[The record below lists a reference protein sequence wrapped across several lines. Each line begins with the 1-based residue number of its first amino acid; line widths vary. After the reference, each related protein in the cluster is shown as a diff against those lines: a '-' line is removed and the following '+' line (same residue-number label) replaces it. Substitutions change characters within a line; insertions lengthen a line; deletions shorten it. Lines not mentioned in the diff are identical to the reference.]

1 MIKLAL
7 LFKEGIRINIYDDI
21 GLVKGVGP
29 KLKERHNKVGIFT
42 VLDLLLYFP
51 RDYEFLNDD
60 ISLNGDISDEKAI
73 LKCKVQSYGSSI
85 RTRNG
90 KTLTTINFTYN
101 NLKVIGKWFNQPYI
115 KRNFILGNEYNLMG
129 KFKKVNNT
137 LEVIN
142 PLIPCKEANKSEILP
157 IYTLKNGLTNKIL
170 VKLINEILK
179 NMIIKENLPEEIV
192 KKYKLISLDK
202 AIRSIH
208 FPEGRGELQS
218 AINRLKFQE
227 LFTYSLKIIMMKAHI
242 KKENSGISFKMS
254 PLLKDLKESLPY
266 TLTNAQSRTLREI
279 LLDQKRNIAMN
290 RLVQGDVGSGKTL
303 VALISMF
310 NVYMNGYQTV
320 LMAPTEILANQ
331 HYAEAKKYLEQFGVD
346 IELLTGS
353 TKEKEKKRIKE
364 KIASGKGIMLIGTH
378 ALIQDDVELNNLGLV
393 VTDEQH
399 RFGVEQRSR
408 LINKNKRADVL
419 VMTATPIPRTLSLY
433 LYSDLDISI
442 IDELPP
448 GRKPIDTMLV
458 DMNQRMKAYNFALKE
473 VEKGRQFYI
482 VSPLIEE
489 NEKLNLNSVEKIYE
503 ELKNGIFKDVR
514 IEILHGKMSGKDK
527 DKIINTFKNGEI
539 KGIISTTVIE
549 VGVNVPNSTM
559 MIIENAERFGLAQL
573 HQLRGRVGRGKH
585 KSYCILIA
593 NTKNDITRR
602 RMEIMTE
609 SSDGFYIAEEDLKL
623 RGAGEV
629 FGMRQHGDEGFILAN
644 VVDDINILKC
654 ANHEAKLIVNNI
666 NEDNKKLC
674 TEIMR
679 GIERNSRYICFN

>member
-29 KLKERHNKVGIFT
+29 KLKERLNKVGIFT

-60 ISLNGDISDEKAI
+60 ISLNGDTSDEKAI
-73 LKCKVQSYGSSI
+73 LKCRVQSYGSSI

-179 NMIIKENLPEEIV
+179 NMIIKENLPDEIV

-254 PLLKDLKESLPY
+254 HLLKDLKESLPY
-266 TLTNAQSRTLREI
+266 TLTNTQSRTLREI

-331 HYAEAKKYLEQFGVD
+331 HYAEAKKYLDKFGVD

-364 KIASGKGIMLIGTH
+364 KIASGKEIMLIGTH

-503 ELKNGIFKDVR
+503 ELKNGIFKDIR
-514 IEILHGKMSGKDK
+514 IEILHGKMAGKDK

-573 HQLRGRVGRGKH
+573 HQLRGRVGRGEH

>member
-29 KLKERHNKVGIFT
+29 KLKERLNKVGIFT

-60 ISLNGDISDEKAI
+60 ISLNGDTSDEKAI
-73 LKCKVQSYGSSI
+73 LKCKAKSYGSSI

-179 NMIIKENLPEEIV
+179 NMIIKENLPDEIV

-208 FPEGRGELQS
+208 FPAGRGELQS

-331 HYAEAKKYLEQFGVD
+331 HYAEAKKYLDQFGVD

-364 KIASGKGIMLIGTH
+364 KIASGKEIMLIGTH

-448 GRKPIDTMLV
+448 GRKQIDTMLV

-514 IEILHGKMSGKDK
+514 IEILHGKMAGKNK

-573 HQLRGRVGRGKH
+573 HQLRGRVGRGEH

>member
-1 MIKLAL
+1 M
-7 LFKEGIRINIYDDI
+7 NIYDDI

-29 KLKERHNKVGIFT
+29 KLKERLNKVGIFT

-60 ISLNGDISDEKAI
+60 ISLNGDTSDEKAI
-73 LKCKVQSYGSSI
+73 LKCKAKSYGSSI

-179 NMIIKENLPEEIV
+179 NMIIKENLPDEIV

-331 HYAEAKKYLEQFGVD
+331 HYAEAKKYLDKFGVD

-364 KIASGKGIMLIGTH
+364 KIASGKEIMLIGTH

-458 DMNQRMKAYNFALKE
+458 DMNQRMEAYNFALKE

-514 IEILHGKMSGKDK
+514 IEILHGKMAGKDK

-573 HQLRGRVGRGKH
+573 HQLRGRVGRGEH

>member
-29 KLKERHNKVGIFT
+29 KLKERLNKVGIFT

-60 ISLNGDISDEKAI
+60 ISLNGDTSHEKAI
-73 LKCKVQSYGSSI
+73 LKCKAKSYGSSI

-142 PLIPCKEANKSEILP
+142 PLIPCKEVNKSEILP

-331 HYAEAKKYLEQFGVD
+331 HYAEAKKYLDKFGVD

-364 KIASGKGIMLIGTH
+364 KIASGKEIMLIGTH
-378 ALIQDDVELNNLGLV
+378 AVIQDDVELNNLGLV

-514 IEILHGKMSGKDK
+514 IEILHGKMAGKDK

-573 HQLRGRVGRGKH
+573 HQLRGRVGRGEH

>member
-29 KLKERHNKVGIFT
+29 KLKERLNKVGIFT

-137 LEVIN
+137 LEIIN

-331 HYAEAKKYLEQFGVD
+331 HYAEAKKYLDKFGVD

-364 KIASGKGIMLIGTH
+364 KIASGKEIMLIGTH

-573 HQLRGRVGRGKH
+573 HQLRGRVGRGEH

>member
-29 KLKERHNKVGIFT
+29 KLKERLNKVGIFT

-73 LKCKVQSYGSSI
+73 LKCRVQSYGSSI

-179 NMIIKENLPEEIV
+179 NMIIKENLPDEIV

-227 LFTYSLKIIMMKAHI
+227 LFTYSLKIIMMKTHI

-331 HYAEAKKYLEQFGVD
+331 HYAEAKKYLDKFGVD

-364 KIASGKGIMLIGTH
+364 KIASGKEIMLIGTH

-514 IEILHGKMSGKDK
+514 IEILHGKMAGKDK

-573 HQLRGRVGRGKH
+573 HQLRGRVGRGEH

>member
-29 KLKERHNKVGIFT
+29 KLKERLNKVGIFT

-60 ISLNGDISDEKAI
+60 ISLNGDTSDEKAI

-179 NMIIKENLPEEIV
+179 NMIIKENLPDEIV

-208 FPEGRGELQS
+208 FPAGRGELQS

-266 TLTNAQSRTLREI
+266 TLTSAQSRTLREI

-331 HYAEAKKYLEQFGVD
+331 HYAEAKKYLDKFGVD

-364 KIASGKGIMLIGTH
+364 KIASGKEIMLIGTH

-503 ELKNGIFKDVR
+503 ELKNGIFKDIR
-514 IEILHGKMSGKDK
+514 IEILHGKMAGKDK

-573 HQLRGRVGRGKH
+573 HQLRGRVGRGEH

>member
-29 KLKERHNKVGIFT
+29 KLKERLNKVGIFT

-60 ISLNGDISDEKAI
+60 ISLNGDTSDEKAI

-129 KFKKVNNT
+129 KFKKVNNA

-179 NMIIKENLPEEIV
+179 NMIIKENLPDEIV

-208 FPEGRGELQS
+208 FPAGRGELQS

-254 PLLKDLKESLPY
+254 PLLKELKESLPY

-320 LMAPTEILANQ
+320 LIAPTEILANQ
-331 HYAEAKKYLEQFGVD
+331 HYAEAKKYLDKFGVD

-364 KIASGKGIMLIGTH
+364 KIASGKEIMLIGTH

-514 IEILHGKMSGKDK
+514 IEILHGKMAGKDK

-573 HQLRGRVGRGKH
+573 HQLRGRVGRGEH

>member
-1 MIKLAL
+1 M
-7 LFKEGIRINIYDDI
+7 NIYDDI

-29 KLKERHNKVGIFT
+29 KLKERLNKVGIFT

-73 LKCKVQSYGSSI
+73 LKCKVKSYGSSI
-85 RTRNG
+85 KTRNG

-202 AIRSIH
+202 AIRNIH
-208 FPEGRGELQS
+208 FPVGRGELQS

-331 HYAEAKKYLEQFGVD
+331 HYAEAKKYLDKFGVD

-364 KIASGKGIMLIGTH
+364 KIASGKEIMLIGTH

-458 DMNQRMKAYNFALKE
+458 DINQRMKAYNFALNE

-514 IEILHGKMSGKDK
+514 IEILHGKMAGKDK

-573 HQLRGRVGRGKH
+573 HQLRGRVGRGEH

>member
-29 KLKERHNKVGIFT
+29 KLKERLNKVGIFT

-179 NMIIKENLPEEIV
+179 NMIIKENLPDEIV

-208 FPEGRGELQS
+208 FPAGRGELQS

-331 HYAEAKKYLEQFGVD
+331 HYAEAKKYLDQFGVD

-364 KIASGKGIMLIGTH
+364 KIASGKEIMLIGTH
-378 ALIQDDVELNNLGLV
+378 AVIQDDVELNNLGLV

-514 IEILHGKMSGKDK
+514 IEILHGKMAGKDK

>member
-29 KLKERHNKVGIFT
+29 KLKERLNKVGIFT

-60 ISLNGDISDEKAI
+60 ISLNGDTSDEKAI

-179 NMIIKENLPEEIV
+179 NMIIKENLPDEIV

-208 FPEGRGELQS
+208 FPAGRGELQS

-320 LMAPTEILANQ
+320 LMAPIEILANQ
-331 HYAEAKKYLEQFGVD
+331 HYAEAKKYLDKFGVD

-364 KIASGKGIMLIGTH
+364 KIASGKEIMLIGTH

-514 IEILHGKMSGKDK
+514 IEILHGKMAGKDK

-573 HQLRGRVGRGKH
+573 HQLRGRVGRGEH

>member
-29 KLKERHNKVGIFT
+29 KLKERLNKVGIFT

-227 LFTYSLKIIMMKAHI
+227 LFTYSLKIIMMKSHI

-364 KIASGKGIMLIGTH
+364 KIASGKEIMLIGTH

-573 HQLRGRVGRGKH
+573 HQLRGRVGRGEH

>member
-29 KLKERHNKVGIFT
+29 KLKERLNKVGIFT

-60 ISLNGDISDEKAI
+60 ISLNGDTSDEKAI
-73 LKCKVQSYGSSI
+73 LKCRVQSYGSSI

-179 NMIIKENLPEEIV
+179 NMIIKENLPDEIV
-192 KKYKLISLDK
+192 KKYKLIFLDK

-254 PLLKDLKESLPY
+254 HLLKDLKESLPY
-266 TLTNAQSRTLREI
+266 TLTNTQSRTLREI

-331 HYAEAKKYLEQFGVD
+331 HYAEAKKYLDKFGVD

-364 KIASGKGIMLIGTH
+364 KIASGKEIMLIGTH

-514 IEILHGKMSGKDK
+514 IEILHGKMAGKDK

-573 HQLRGRVGRGKH
+573 HQLRGRVGRGEH

>member
-29 KLKERHNKVGIFT
+29 KLKERLNKVGIFT

-60 ISLNGDISDEKAI
+60 ISLNGDVSDEKAI

-179 NMIIKENLPEEIV
+179 NIIIKENLPDEIV

-331 HYAEAKKYLEQFGVD
+331 HYAEAKKYLDKFGVD

-364 KIASGKGIMLIGTH
+364 KIASGKEIMLIGTH

-573 HQLRGRVGRGKH
+573 HQLRGRVGRGEH

>member
-29 KLKERHNKVGIFT
+29 KLKERLNKVGIFT

-179 NMIIKENLPEEIV
+179 NMIIKENLPDEIV

-331 HYAEAKKYLEQFGVD
+331 HYAEAKKYLDQFGVD

-364 KIASGKGIMLIGTH
+364 KIASGKEIMLIGTH
-378 ALIQDDVELNNLGLV
+378 AVIQDDVELNNLGLV

-514 IEILHGKMSGKDK
+514 IEILHGKMAGKDK
-527 DKIINTFKNGEI
+527 DKIINTFKNGKI

-573 HQLRGRVGRGKH
+573 HQLRGRVGRGEH

>member
-29 KLKERHNKVGIFT
+29 KLKERLNKVGIFT

-60 ISLNGDISDEKAI
+60 ISLNGDTSDEKAI
-73 LKCKVQSYGSSI
+73 LKCKAKSYGSSI

-179 NMIIKENLPEEIV
+179 NMIIKENLPDEIV

-208 FPEGRGELQS
+208 FPAGRGELQS

-266 TLTNAQSRTLREI
+266 TLTSAQSRTLREI

-331 HYAEAKKYLEQFGVD
+331 HYAEAKKYLDKFGVD

-364 KIASGKGIMLIGTH
+364 KIASGKEIMLIGTH

-514 IEILHGKMSGKDK
+514 IEILHGKMAGKDK

-573 HQLRGRVGRGKH
+573 HQLRGRVGRGEH

>member
-29 KLKERHNKVGIFT
+29 KLKERLNKVGIFT

-60 ISLNGDISDEKAI
+60 ISLNGDTSDEKAI
-73 LKCKVQSYGSSI
+73 LKCKAKSYGSSI

-179 NMIIKENLPEEIV
+179 NMIIKENLPDEIV

-208 FPEGRGELQS
+208 FPAGRGELQS

-331 HYAEAKKYLEQFGVD
+331 HYAEAKKYLDKFGVD

-364 KIASGKGIMLIGTH
+364 KIASGKEIMLIGTH

-503 ELKNGIFKDVR
+503 ELKNGIFKDIR
-514 IEILHGKMSGKDK
+514 IEILHGKMAGKDK

-573 HQLRGRVGRGKH
+573 HQLRGRVGRGEH

>member
-29 KLKERHNKVGIFT
+29 KLKERLNKVGIFT

-303 VALISMF
+303 VSLISMF

-503 ELKNGIFKDVR
+503 ELKNGIFKDIR
-514 IEILHGKMSGKDK
+514 IEILHGKIAGKDK

-573 HQLRGRVGRGKH
+573 HQLRGRVGRGEH

>member
-29 KLKERHNKVGIFT
+29 KLKERLNKVGIFT

-60 ISLNGDISDEKAI
+60 ISLNGDTSDEKAI
-73 LKCKVQSYGSSI
+73 LKCKVKSYGSSI
-85 RTRNG
+85 KTRNG

-202 AIRSIH
+202 AIRNIH
-208 FPEGRGELQS
+208 FPVGRGELQS

-331 HYAEAKKYLEQFGVD
+331 HYAEAKKYLDKFGVD

-364 KIASGKGIMLIGTH
+364 KIASGKEIMLIGTH

-514 IEILHGKMSGKDK
+514 IEILHGKMAGKDK

-573 HQLRGRVGRGKH
+573 HQLRGRVGRGEH

>member
-29 KLKERHNKVGIFT
+29 KLKERLNKVGIFT

-129 KFKKVNNT
+129 NFKKVNNT

-179 NMIIKENLPEEIV
+179 NMIIKENLPDEIV

-208 FPEGRGELQS
+208 FPAGRGELQS

-254 PLLKDLKESLPY
+254 PLLKDLKDSLPY

-279 LLDQKRNIAMN
+279 LMDQKRNIAMN

-331 HYAEAKKYLEQFGVD
+331 HYAEAKKYLDKFGVD

-364 KIASGKGIMLIGTH
+364 KIASGKEIMLIGTH

-514 IEILHGKMSGKDK
+514 IEILHGKMAGKDK

-573 HQLRGRVGRGKH
+573 HQLRGRVGRGEH

>member
-29 KLKERHNKVGIFT
+29 KLKERLNKVGIFT

-60 ISLNGDISDEKAI
+60 ISLNGDTSDEKAI
-73 LKCKVQSYGSSI
+73 LKCTAKSYGSSI

-179 NMIIKENLPEEIV
+179 NMIIKENLPDEIV

-208 FPEGRGELQS
+208 FPAGRGELQS

-331 HYAEAKKYLEQFGVD
+331 HYAEAKKYLDKFGVD

-364 KIASGKGIMLIGTH
+364 KIASGKEIMLIGTH
-378 ALIQDDVELNNLGLV
+378 AVIQDDVELNNLGLV

-514 IEILHGKMSGKDK
+514 IEILHGKMAGKDK

-573 HQLRGRVGRGKH
+573 HQLRGRVGRGEH

-654 ANHEAKLIVNNI
+654 ANQEAKLIVNNI

>member
-29 KLKERHNKVGIFT
+29 KLKDRLNKVGIFT

-60 ISLNGDISDEKAI
+60 ISLNGDTSDEKAI
-73 LKCKVQSYGSSI
+73 LKCRVQSYGSSI

-179 NMIIKENLPEEIV
+179 NMIIKENLPDEIV

-208 FPEGRGELQS
+208 FPAGRGELQS

-331 HYAEAKKYLEQFGVD
+331 HYAEAKKYLDKFGVD

-364 KIASGKGIMLIGTH
+364 KIASGKEIMLIGTH

-514 IEILHGKMSGKDK
+514 IEILHGKMAGKDK

-573 HQLRGRVGRGKH
+573 HQLRGRVGRGEH

>member
-29 KLKERHNKVGIFT
+29 KLKDRLNKVGIFT

-60 ISLNGDISDEKAI
+60 ISLNGDTSDEKAI
-73 LKCKVQSYGSSI
+73 LKCRVQSYGSSI

-179 NMIIKENLPEEIV
+179 NMIIKENLPDEIV

-254 PLLKDLKESLPY
+254 PLLKNLKESLPY

-331 HYAEAKKYLEQFGVD
+331 HYAEAKKYLDQFGVD

-364 KIASGKGIMLIGTH
+364 KIASGKEIMLIGTH
-378 ALIQDDVELNNLGLV
+378 AVIQDDVELNNLGLV

-514 IEILHGKMSGKDK
+514 IEILHGKMAGKDK

-573 HQLRGRVGRGKH
+573 HQLRGRVGRGEH

-593 NTKNDITRR
+593 NTNNDITRR

>member
-21 GLVKGVGP
+21 GLLKGVGP
-29 KLKERHNKVGIFT
+29 KLKERLNKVGIFT

-60 ISLNGDISDEKAI
+60 ISLNGDTSDEKAI
-73 LKCKVQSYGSSI
+73 LKCKVQSYGSSV

-179 NMIIKENLPEEIV
+179 NMIIKENLPDEIV

-208 FPEGRGELQS
+208 FPAGRGELQS

-331 HYAEAKKYLEQFGVD
+331 HYAEAKKYLDKFGVD

-364 KIASGKGIMLIGTH
+364 KIASGKEIMLIGTH

-514 IEILHGKMSGKDK
+514 IEILHGKMAGKDK

-573 HQLRGRVGRGKH
+573 HQLRGRVGRGEH

>member
-29 KLKERHNKVGIFT
+29 KLKERLNKVGIFT

-364 KIASGKGIMLIGTH
+364 KIASGKEIMLIGTH
-378 ALIQDDVELNNLGLV
+378 AVIQDDVELNNLGLV

-514 IEILHGKMSGKDK
+514 IEILHGKMAGKDK
-527 DKIINTFKNGEI
+527 DIIINTFKNGEI

>member
-29 KLKERHNKVGIFT
+29 KLKERLNKVGIFT

-179 NMIIKENLPEEIV
+179 NMIIKENLPDEIV

-208 FPEGRGELQS
+208 FPAGRGELQS

-254 PLLKDLKESLPY
+254 PLLKDLKDSLPY

-331 HYAEAKKYLEQFGVD
+331 HYAEAKKYLDKFGVD

-364 KIASGKGIMLIGTH
+364 KIASGKEIMLIGTH

-514 IEILHGKMSGKDK
+514 IEILHGKMAGKDK

-573 HQLRGRVGRGKH
+573 HQLRGRVGRGEH

>member
-1 MIKLAL
+1 M
-7 LFKEGIRINIYDDI
+7 NIYDDI

-29 KLKERHNKVGIFT
+29 KLKERLNKVGIFT

-60 ISLNGDISDEKAI
+60 ISLNGDASDEKAI
-73 LKCKVQSYGSSI
+73 LKCKAKSYGSSI

-208 FPEGRGELQS
+208 FPEGRGELQG

-331 HYAEAKKYLEQFGVD
+331 HYAEAKKYLDQFGVD

-364 KIASGKGIMLIGTH
+364 KIASGKEIMLIGTH

-448 GRKPIDTMLV
+448 GRKPIDTMVV

-573 HQLRGRVGRGKH
+573 HQLRGRVGRGEH

>member
-29 KLKERHNKVGIFT
+29 KLKERLNKVGIFT

-60 ISLNGDISDEKAI
+60 ISLNGDTSDEKAI

-179 NMIIKENLPEEIV
+179 NMIIKENLPDEIV

-331 HYAEAKKYLEQFGVD
+331 HYAEAKKYLDKFGVD

-514 IEILHGKMSGKDK
+514 IEILHGKMAGKDK

-573 HQLRGRVGRGKH
+573 HQLRGRVGRGEH

>member
-29 KLKERHNKVGIFT
+29 KLKERLNKVGIFT

-60 ISLNGDISDEKAI
+60 ISLNGDTSDEKAI
-73 LKCKVQSYGSSI
+73 LKCRVQSYGSSI

-179 NMIIKENLPEEIV
+179 NMIIKENLPDEIV

-227 LFTYSLKIIMMKAHI
+227 LFTYSLKIIIMKAHI

-254 PLLKDLKESLPY
+254 HLLKDLKESLPY
-266 TLTNAQSRTLREI
+266 TLTNTQSRTLREI

-331 HYAEAKKYLEQFGVD
+331 HYAEAKKYLDKFGVD

-364 KIASGKGIMLIGTH
+364 KIASGKEIMLIGTH

-514 IEILHGKMSGKDK
+514 IEILHGKMAGKDK

-573 HQLRGRVGRGKH
+573 HQLRGRVGRGEH

>member
-29 KLKERHNKVGIFT
+29 KLKERLNKVGIFT

-60 ISLNGDISDEKAI
+60 ISLNGDTSDEKAI
-73 LKCKVQSYGSSI
+73 LKCKAKSYGSSI

-90 KTLTTINFTYN
+90 KILTTINFTYN

-331 HYAEAKKYLEQFGVD
+331 HYAEAKKYLDKFGVD

-364 KIASGKGIMLIGTH
+364 KIASGKEIMLIGTH
-378 ALIQDDVELNNLGLV
+378 AVIQDDVELNNLGLV

-514 IEILHGKMSGKDK
+514 IEILHGKMAGKDK

-573 HQLRGRVGRGKH
+573 HQLRGRVGRGEH

>member
-1 MIKLAL
+1 M
-7 LFKEGIRINIYDDI
+7 
-21 GLVKGVGP
+21 
-29 KLKERHNKVGIFT
+29 
-42 VLDLLLYFP
+42 LLYFP
-51 RDYEFLNDD
+51 RDYDFLSDD
-60 ISLNGDISDEKAI
+60 ISLRDTKEEEKAI
-73 LKCKVQSYGSSI
+73 LKCLAKSYGSSI
-85 RTRNG
+85 RTKKG
-90 KTLTTINFTYN
+90 KILTTINFTYKDF
-101 NLKVIGKWFNQPYI
+101 KVLGKWFNQPYI
-115 KRNFILGNEYNLMG
+115 KRNFVLGNEYSLMG
-129 KFKKVNNT
+129 KFKRVKNT

-142 PLIPCKEANKSEILP
+142 PIIPCKEANKSEILP
-157 IYTLKNGLTNKIL
+157 IYALKNGLTNKIL

-179 NMIIKENLPEEIV
+179 NIFIKENLPEEIV
-192 KKYKLISLDK
+192 KKYNLISLDE
-202 AIRSIH
+202 AIRNIH
-208 FPEGRGELQS
+208 FPKEKEGLQR

-254 PLLKDLKESLPY
+254 PLLKELKESLPY
-266 TLTNAQSRTLREI
+266 TLTKAQSRTIREI

-303 VALISMF
+303 VALIAMF

-331 HYAEAKKYLEQFGVD
+331 HYEEAKKYLEAFGVS

-364 KIASGKGIMLIGTH
+364 KISSGEAIVLIGTH
-378 ALIQDDVELNNLGLV
+378 ALIQEDVELKNLGLV

-448 GRKPIDTMLV
+448 GRQKIDTMLV
-458 DMNQRMKAYNFALKE
+458 DMNKRDRAYNFALEE
-473 VEKGRQFYI
+473 VKKGRQFYI

-489 NEKLNLNSVEKIYE
+489 NEKLKLNSVEKIYE
-503 ELKNGIFKDVR
+503 ELKKGIFKDIR
-514 IEILHGKMSGKDK
+514 IEILHGKMSSKEK
-527 DKIINTFKNGEI
+527 EEIINSFKNGEI

-549 VGVNVPNSTM
+549 VGVNVQNSTM

-573 HQLRGRVGRGKH
+573 HQLRGRVGRGEH

-593 NTKNDITRR
+593 NTKSEATKR

-623 RGAGEV
+623 RGSGEV
-629 FGMRQHGDEGFILAN
+629 FGMRQHGDEGFILAD
-644 VVDDINILKC
+644 VVSDINILKC
-654 ANHEAKLIVNNI
+654 ANYEAKTIVNNI

-674 TEIMR
+674 DEIIK

>member
-29 KLKERHNKVGIFT
+29 KLKERLNKVGIFT

-60 ISLNGDISDEKAI
+60 ISLNGDTSDEKAI

-179 NMIIKENLPEEIV
+179 NMIIKENLPDEIV

-331 HYAEAKKYLEQFGVD
+331 HYAEAKKYLDQFGVD

-364 KIASGKGIMLIGTH
+364 KIASGKEIMLIGTH

-514 IEILHGKMSGKDK
+514 IEILHGKMAGKDK

-573 HQLRGRVGRGKH
+573 HQLRGRVGRGEH

>member
-1 MIKLAL
+1 MQLAL

-29 KLKERHNKVGIFT
+29 KLKERLNKVGIFT

-331 HYAEAKKYLEQFGVD
+331 HYAEAKKYLDKFGVD

-364 KIASGKGIMLIGTH
+364 KIASGKEIMLIGTH

-473 VEKGRQFYI
+473 VEKGR
-482 VSPLIEE
+482 
-489 NEKLNLNSVEKIYE
+489 
-503 ELKNGIFKDVR
+503 
-514 IEILHGKMSGKDK
+514 
-527 DKIINTFKNGEI
+527 
-539 KGIISTTVIE
+539 
-549 VGVNVPNSTM
+549 
-559 MIIENAERFGLAQL
+559 
-573 HQLRGRVGRGKH
+573 
-585 KSYCILIA
+585 
-593 NTKNDITRR
+593 
-602 RMEIMTE
+602 
-609 SSDGFYIAEEDLKL
+609 
-623 RGAGEV
+623 
-629 FGMRQHGDEGFILAN
+629 
-644 VVDDINILKC
+644 
-654 ANHEAKLIVNNI
+654 
-666 NEDNKKLC
+666 
-674 TEIMR
+674 
-679 GIERNSRYICFN
+679 

>member
-29 KLKERHNKVGIFT
+29 KLKERLNKVGIFT

-60 ISLNGDISDEKAI
+60 ISLNGDTSDEKAI
-73 LKCKVQSYGSSI
+73 LKCRVQSYGSSI

-179 NMIIKENLPEEIV
+179 NMIIKENLPDEIV

-266 TLTNAQSRTLREI
+266 TLTNTQSRTLREI

-331 HYAEAKKYLEQFGVD
+331 HYAEAKKYLDKFGVD

-364 KIASGKGIMLIGTH
+364 KIASGKEIMLIGTH

-514 IEILHGKMSGKDK
+514 IEILHGKMAGKDK

-573 HQLRGRVGRGKH
+573 HQLRGRVGRGEH

>member
-29 KLKERHNKVGIFT
+29 KLKERLNKVGIFT

-129 KFKKVNNT
+129 NFKKVNNT

-331 HYAEAKKYLEQFGVD
+331 HYDEAKKYLDQFGVD

-364 KIASGKGIMLIGTH
+364 KIASGKEIMLIGTH

-514 IEILHGKMSGKDK
+514 IEILHGKMAGKDK

-549 VGVNVPNSTM
+549 VGVNVPNSTI

-573 HQLRGRVGRGKH
+573 HQLRGRVGRGEH

>member
-1 MIKLAL
+1 M
-7 LFKEGIRINIYDDI
+7 NIYDDI

-29 KLKERHNKVGIFT
+29 KLKERLNKVGIFT

-60 ISLNGDISDEKAI
+60 ISLNGDTSDEKAI
-73 LKCKVQSYGSSI
+73 LKCKVKSYGSSI
-85 RTRNG
+85 KTRNG

-129 KFKKVNNT
+129 KFKNVNNT

-202 AIRSIH
+202 AIRNIH
-208 FPEGRGELQS
+208 FPVGRGELQS

-254 PLLKDLKESLPY
+254 PLLKELKESLPY

-331 HYAEAKKYLEQFGVD
+331 HYAEAKKYLDKFGVD

-364 KIASGKGIMLIGTH
+364 KIASGKEIMLIGTH

-514 IEILHGKMSGKDK
+514 IEILHGKMAGKDK

-573 HQLRGRVGRGKH
+573 HQLRGRVGRGEH

-679 GIERNSRYICFN
+679 GIERNSKYICFN

>member
-29 KLKERHNKVGIFT
+29 KLKERLNKVGIFT

-60 ISLNGDISDEKAI
+60 ISLNGDTSDEKAI

-179 NMIIKENLPEEIV
+179 NMIIKENLPDEIV

-208 FPEGRGELQS
+208 FPEGRRELQS

-331 HYAEAKKYLEQFGVD
+331 HYAEAKKYLDKFGVD

-364 KIASGKGIMLIGTH
+364 KIASGKEIMLIGTH
-378 ALIQDDVELNNLGLV
+378 AVIQDDVELNNLGLV

-514 IEILHGKMSGKDK
+514 IEILHGKMAGKDK

-573 HQLRGRVGRGKH
+573 HQLRGRVGRGEH

>member
-29 KLKERHNKVGIFT
+29 KLKERLNKVGIFT

-331 HYAEAKKYLEQFGVD
+331 HYAEAKKYLDKFGVD

-364 KIASGKGIMLIGTH
+364 KIASGKEIMLIGTH

-514 IEILHGKMSGKDK
+514 IEILHGKMAGKDK

-559 MIIENAERFGLAQL
+559 MIIENAEMFGLAQL
-573 HQLRGRVGRGKH
+573 HQLRGRVGRGEH

>member
-29 KLKERHNKVGIFT
+29 KLKERLNKVGIFT

-208 FPEGRGELQS
+208 FPAGRGELQS

-331 HYAEAKKYLEQFGVD
+331 HYAEAKKYLDKFGVD

-364 KIASGKGIMLIGTH
+364 KIASGKEIMLIGTH

-514 IEILHGKMSGKDK
+514 IEILHGKMAGKDK

-573 HQLRGRVGRGKH
+573 HQLRGRVGRGEH

>member
-29 KLKERHNKVGIFT
+29 KLKERLNKVGIFT

-208 FPEGRGELQS
+208 FPAGRGELQS

-254 PLLKDLKESLPY
+254 PLLKELKESLPY

-331 HYAEAKKYLEQFGVD
+331 HYAEAKKYLDQFGVD

-364 KIASGKGIMLIGTH
+364 KIASGKEIMLIGTH

-573 HQLRGRVGRGKH
+573 HQLRGRVGRGEH